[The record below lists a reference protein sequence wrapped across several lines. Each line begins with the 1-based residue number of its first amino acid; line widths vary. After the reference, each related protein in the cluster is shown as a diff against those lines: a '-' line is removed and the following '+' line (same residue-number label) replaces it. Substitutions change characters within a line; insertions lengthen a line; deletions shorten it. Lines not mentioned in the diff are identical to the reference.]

1 MIKDKNETVVVYTF
15 RYMWKDKQDK
25 LCVKFITD
33 IEEAHIRF
41 MEALKAD
48 ENVVSALR
56 EYVSEVNFAR
66 LGLINEVKKEEKK
79 EENGEEKN
87 EEIS

>member
-1 MIKDKNETVVVYTF
+1 MIKEKNETVVVYTF
-15 RYMWKDKQDK
+15 RYMWKDKENK

-33 IEEAHIRF
+33 IEEAHIKF

-66 LGLINEVKKEEKK
+66 LGFIDEVKKEEKGE
-79 EENGEEKN
+79 EENEK
-87 EEIS
+87 IS